1 MVNTHRESLEPMW
14 FNVFPVV
21 VFLWLSCFFF
31 LGGGDA
37 MACCGFPFS
46 RGGLV
51 EGQKQACMSRDETSC
66 DVVPHVLFWHL
77 LHGCH
82 FPQQII

>member
-1 MVNTHRESLEPMW
+1 
-14 FNVFPVV
+14 
-21 VFLWLSCFFF
+21 
-31 LGGGDA
+31 

-66 DVVPHVLFWHL
+66 DVVPHVLFRTL
-77 LHGCH
+77 CMVVMSPNRLFSLTGDRSCSTCCPSRDLEEGSQGLVVIGDSVL
-82 FPQQII
+82 FGA